1 MLKEAWA
8 NRPAQW
14 TRSGCSWLWLAV
26 VALLVDQ
33 ATKLYV
39 AASFEYGVRLPF
51 LPSLN
56 LTYVHNPGAAFSF
69 LADAGGWQRWGFAVF
84 ALIVTVALTLMMRAE
99 NKQKKMINISY
110 ALIISGAIGNMIDR
124 LAYGYVIDFI
134 DFYVGNWHW
143 PAFNIADTA
152 ICIGAAL
159 MILDSMLQPK
169 PSKEAK

>member
-1 MLKEAWA
+1 MLKGLWA
-8 NRPAQW
+8 KRPAQW
-14 TRSGCSWLWLAV
+14 TCSGLAWLWLA
-26 VALLVDQ
+26 AISLLADQ
-33 ATKLYV
+33 ASKLWV
-39 AASFEYGVRLPF
+39 AASFEYGVRLP
-51 LPSLN
+51 LIPSLN

-84 ALIVTVALTLMMRAE
+84 ALAVTAALLVMLRTEPKNNRL
-99 NKQKKMINISY
+99 INISY

-143 PAFNIADTA
+143 PAFNIADSA

-159 MILDSMLQPK
+159 MIIDSFKQPK
-169 PSKEAK
+169 PSEEA